1 MGGVKNL
8 RNLGHLGSFIRKNL
22 VNARRTPT
30 LCNQMEME
38 SNNQSDRFNS

>member
-30 LCNQMEME
+30 LCNQMEMVIK
-38 SNNQSDRFNS
+38 